1 MIQETVS
8 SKQRPAITSNRWHVV
23 HARWSGERSA
33 QPMFLRS
40 IVSEHDDQ
48 QAAVQGARELVAR
61 LAPEMADRPL
71 AERDQLFVR
80 KPGFR
85 SLISSVRLERRKA

>member
-1 MIQETVS
+1 MIQDTLS

-33 QPMFLRS
+33 QPSFLRS

-48 QAAVQGARELVAR
+48 EGALKGARELQTK
-61 LAPEMADRPL
+61 LAPEMSARPL

-85 SLISSVRLERRKA
+85 SLKTSGRLERRRA